1 MSAKEAS
8 MTSASASLD
17 EPASRPVNLRRARSW
32 RYWPLVPASLLF
44 IAVFLVPV
52 GEVAIWSIRGEDG
65 WSTAHFAPVLADS
78 AFRTILLSTLR
89 LSLVVGLACVVVGYP
104 VAYFLVTRSPRQQ
117 RLLLLFITIPLWV
130 SVLIRTYSWIVLLG
144 REGLI
149 NSVVTALGLSDTPL
163 HLLYTRGAV
172 YAAMIQVLLPIAI
185 LTMFSSMSTI
195 NRSLLSAARIL
206 GATPARA
213 FVRVFLP
220 LSVSGAVSAGVLTF
234 VLALGFFI
242 TPALVGGPKDAMI
255 ANVIAQQISET
266 LDWGLGSAL
275 GMTLLAVGLAVVA
288 IFSIMLRR
296 FTALTSEGGSR

>member
-1 MSAKEAS
+1 
-8 MTSASASLD
+8 MTSTPVPVD
-17 EPASRPVNLRRARSW
+17 EPAARQAVFRRSMQW
-32 RYWPLVPASLLF
+32 RYWPLIPAALLF
-44 IAVFLVPV
+44 VFIFVVPV
-52 GEVAIWSIRGEDG
+52 GEVAIWSVRGEDG
-65 WSTAHFAPVLADS
+65 WTLANFAPVLSDGAY
-78 AFRTILLSTLR
+78 RTILLSTLR
-89 LSLVVGLACVVVGYP
+89 LSMTVGIACVILGYP

-144 REGLI
+144 REGLV
-149 NSVVTALGLSDTPL
+149 NSLVAALGLSDTPL

-213 FVRVFLP
+213 FVKVFMP
-220 LSVSGAVSAGVLTF
+220 LSASGAVSAGMLTF

-242 TPALVGGPKDAMI
+242 TPALVGGPKDSMI
-255 ANVIAQQISET
+255 ANLIAQQISET

-275 GMTLLAVGLAVVA
+275 GMTLLVAGLIVVA
-288 IFSIMLRR
+288 AASILLRR
-296 FTALTSEGGSR
+296 FTALTTEGGSR

>member
-1 MSAKEAS
+1 MNTKDAG
-8 MTSASASLD
+8 MTSTPPVCD
-17 EPASRPVNLRRARSW
+17 ELAARRVPGRRALSW
-32 RYWPLVPASLLF
+32 RYWPLVPAALLF
-44 IAVFLVPV
+44 IAVFVVPV
-52 GEVAIWSIRGEDG
+52 GEVALWSVRGEEGWSI
-65 WSTAHFAPVLADS
+65 AHFAPVLADG
-78 AFRTILLSTLR
+78 ALRTILLSTLR
-89 LSLVVGLACVVVGYP
+89 LSLGVGFACVVIGYP
-104 VAYFLVTRSPRQQ
+104 VAYFVAMRSPRQQ

-149 NSVVTALGLSDTPL
+149 NSAVLALGLSETPL

-172 YAAMIQVLLPIAI
+172 FAAMIQVLLPIAI

-206 GATPARA
+206 GATPGRA
-213 FVRVFLP
+213 FLRVFLP
-220 LSVSGAVSAGVLTF
+220 LSASGAVSAGVLTF

-275 GMTLLAVGLAVVA
+275 GMTLLVAGLLVVA
-288 IFSIMLRR
+288 VFSLMLRR
-296 FTALTSEGGSR
+296 FTMLTSEGGTR

>member
-1 MSAKEAS
+1 MNANEAS
-8 MTSASASLD
+8 VMRSDQGTNPRHASS
-17 EPASRPVNLRRARSW
+17 VRRALSS
-32 RYWPLVPASLLF
+32 RYWPLLPAALLF
-44 IAVFLVPV
+44 IAVFVVPV
-52 GEVAIWSIRGEDG
+52 GEVALWSVRGDEG
-65 WSTAHFAPVLADS
+65 WSLAHFAPIFADS
-78 AFRTILLSTLR
+78 PYRTILLGTLR
-89 LSLVVGLACVVVGYP
+89 LSVVVAVACVAIGYP
-104 VAYFLVTRSPRQQ
+104 VAYFLTTLPARQQ

-130 SVLIRTYSWIVLLG
+130 SVLIRTYSWIVILG

-149 NSVVTALGLSDTPL
+149 NSMVAAVGLSDAPL

-172 YAAMIQVLLPIAI
+172 YAAMIQVLLPIAV

-220 LSVSGAVSAGVLTF
+220 LSASGAVSAGILTF

-242 TPALVGGPKDAMI
+242 TPALVGGPKDSMI
-255 ANVIAQQISET
+255 ANVIAQQISDT

-275 GMTLLAVGLAVVA
+275 GMTLLVAGLVVVA
-288 IFSIMLRR
+288 LVSVGLRR
-296 FTALTSEGGSR
+296 FTSLTGDGGTR

>member
-1 MSAKEAS
+1 
-8 MTSASASLD
+8 MTSTRVID
-17 EPASRPVNLRRARSW
+17 EAPARRPAGLRRLGSW
-32 RYWPLVPASLLF
+32 RYWPLLPGALLF

-52 GEVAIWSIRGEDG
+52 GEVAVWSVRGEDG
-65 WSTAHFAPVLADS
+65 WTLAHFAPVLADG
-78 AFRTILLSTLR
+78 AFRTILMSTLR
-89 LSLVVGLACVVVGYP
+89 LSLVVGVACVLIGYP
-104 VAYFLVTRSPRQQ
+104 VSYFLVMRPPRQQ

-149 NSVVTALGLSDTPL
+149 NSVVAALGLSDTPL

-206 GATPARA
+206 GASPARA
-213 FVRVFLP
+213 FIRVFLP

-275 GMTLLAVGLAVVA
+275 GMTLVAAGLLIVAAFSVV
-288 IFSIMLRR
+288 LRR
-296 FTALTSEGGSR
+296 FTLLSSEGGTK

>member
-1 MSAKEAS
+1 
-8 MTSASASLD
+8 MTPTPASLD
-17 EPASRPVNLRRARSW
+17 EPASRGLNLRRALSW
-32 RYWPLVPASLLF
+32 RYWPLLPAALLF

-52 GEVAIWSIRGEDG
+52 GEVAIWSVRGDDG
-65 WSTAHFAPVLADS
+65 WSIAHFAPVLAEGP
-78 AFRTILLSTLR
+78 FRTILLSTLR
-89 LSLVVGLACVVVGYP
+89 LSLVVGFACVIAGYP
-104 VAYFLVTRSPRQQ
+104 VAYFLVMRSPRQQ

-149 NSVVTALGLSDTPL
+149 NSAVAALGLSDTPL

-213 FVRVFLP
+213 FIRVFLP
-220 LSVSGAVSAGVLTF
+220 LSASGAVSAGVLTF

-275 GMTLLAVGLAVVA
+275 GMTLLVAGLVVVA
-288 IFSIMLRR
+288 LFSIMLRR
-296 FTALTSEGGSR
+296 FTMLTSEGGTR